1 MARTLVVRLRL
12 HPDKHH
18 VPLFFRISS
27 RSNLPTSPKMKSGQV
42 PTIPAPTAAGRRAR
56 RGKARPSRG
65 LEGLV
70 IRAGEGR
77 CRPRG
82 SALYRGC
89 SAFECSIE
97 SGIAPVRG
105 RHSRCCRRSFA
116 ESSTRHMR
124 RGRRLGLVDRKSPSA
139 RLATGRAPV
148 RGPSRASLGGQIR
161 SSFGRGQRKGTN
173 DAQRTGEGDAPGA
186 LAAAISQAA
195 VQIAEPGDDAHPRL
209 EMPSPLALF
218 GGLGSRLSLVAHMT
232 EQGPGRWDEGEFP
245 DAPSLLSPKT
255 THRKITPRF
264 PTSCLS
270 RF

>member
-1 MARTLVVRLRL
+1 M
-12 HPDKHH
+12 
-18 VPLFFRISS
+18 
-27 RSNLPTSPKMKSGQV
+27 
-42 PTIPAPTAAGRRAR
+42 
-56 RGKARPSRG
+56 
-65 LEGLV
+65 

-77 CRPRG
+77 CRPPWFG
-82 SALYRGC
+82 AV
-89 SAFECSIE
+89 
-97 SGIAPVRG
+97 SGLQCIRVQHRVR
-105 RHSRCCRRSFA
+105 
-116 ESSTRHMR
+116 
-124 RGRRLGLVDRKSPSA
+124 PSA
-139 RLATGRAPV
+139 C
-148 RGPSRASLGGQIR
+148 
-161 SSFGRGQRKGTN
+161 
-173 DAQRTGEGDAPGA
+173 QRTTFKMLPEKLCRIQHQAHAPWSTSWPRRPPKVPRRVLRREGHPSGAQAGLLLGDRFGQALDAGNAKERMTRNGQARGDAPGA

-232 EQGPGRWDEGEFP
+232 EQGPGRWDEREFP